1 MAWLLLA
8 AFYRSGCVP
17 GRRRAVSWY
26 ARPVHRIA
34 ATVMAATLFAGCAT
48 HIVRFPNATPG
59 APAAIEATLIRPAGP
74 GPFPAVVQLHGCA
87 GVDAQSFRWAR
98 RLADRG
104 YVALV
109 VDSFGPRRL
118 KGDCRSGPDDPPIT
132 ARFDDAF
139 GALRYLQSQP
149 YVRADRVAAIGWSQ
163 GGVYA
168 MAVVNGPSL
177 ERARRRG
184 VLLPATGFAAGIGV
198 YPGGC
203 FSLLKEQVV
212 RPLLVLIGE
221 ADDWTP
227 AATCREM
234 VEAMRSRGAD
244 ATIVTY
250 PGAYHYFDVEG
261 QRLEVLAQVENDNRP
276 GGSGATVSYQ
286 AEAAADARR
295 RIEAFLARHLK

>member
-1 MAWLLLA
+1 MRLLDRILPQPAGWRGGAVCYA
-8 AFYRSGCVP
+8 A
-17 GRRRAVSWY
+17 AVY
-26 ARPVHRIA
+26 GIA
-34 ATVMAATLFAGCAT
+34 TALITAIVLAGCAGL
-48 HIVRFPNATPG
+48 IDRQAVVFPNVTPG
-59 APAAIEATLIRPAGP
+59 APVSIAATLIRPAGS

-87 GVDAQSFRWAR
+87 GVEAQSFRWAR
-98 RLADRG
+98 WLAEHG

-109 VDSFGPRRL
+109 VDSFGPRRMP
-118 KGDCRSGPDDPPIT
+118 GDCRSRPDDPPIG

-139 GALRYLQSQP
+139 GALRYLQSLP

-168 MAVVNGPSL
+168 MAVINGPSL

-184 VLLPATGFAAGIGV
+184 VALPATGFAAAVGV

-203 FSLLKEQVV
+203 FSLVHERVV

-227 AATCREM
+227 AAKCREM
-234 VEAMRSRGAD
+234 VLAMRERGAD

-250 PGAYHYFDVEG
+250 AGAYHYFDVEG
-261 QRLEVLAQVENDNRP
+261 QRLEVLATVDNDNRP
-276 GGSGATVSYQ
+276 GGGATVSYQ
-286 AEAAADARR
+286 AAAAADARR
-295 RIEAFLARHLK
+295 RIEEFLGRHLR

>member
-1 MAWLLLA
+1 
-8 AFYRSGCVP
+8 
-17 GRRRAVSWY
+17 
-26 ARPVHRIA
+26 VHRIA
-34 ATVMAATLFAGCAT
+34 AAVMAATLLVGCAAHT
-48 HIVRFPNATPG
+48 ARHIVRFPNATPG

-87 GVDAQSFRWAR
+87 GVEAQSFRWAR
-98 RLADRG
+98 WLADRG

-139 GALRYLQSQP
+139 GALRYLQSQS
-149 YVRADRVAAIGWSQ
+149 YVHADRVAAIGWSQ

-168 MAVVNGPSL
+168 MAVINGPSL

-184 VLLPATGFAAGIGV
+184 VALSGTGFAAGIGV

-203 FSLLKEQVV
+203 FSLVKEQVV

-227 AATCREM
+227 AAQCREM

-244 ATIVTY
+244 ATIASY

-261 QRLEVLAQVENDNRP
+261 QRREVLAQVENDNRS
-276 GGSGATVSYQ
+276 GGFGATVSYQ
-286 AEAAADARR
+286 PEAAADARR
-295 RIEAFLARHLK
+295 RIEAFLARFLK

>member
-1 MAWLLLA
+1 
-8 AFYRSGCVP
+8 
-17 GRRRAVSWY
+17 
-26 ARPVHRIA
+26 VHRL
-34 ATVMAATLFAGCAT
+34 ATALMAATLLMGCAART
-48 HIVRFPNATPG
+48 APQTVRFSNMTPG
-59 APAAIEATLIRPAGP
+59 APVTITATLVRPDGP

-87 GVDAQSFRWAR
+87 GIDAQAFRWAR
-98 RLADRG
+98 WLATRG
-104 YVALV
+104 YAALV
-109 VDSFGPRRL
+109 VDSLGPRGIE
-118 KGDCRSGPDDPPIT
+118 GDCRSGPGDPPIT

-139 GALRYLQSQP
+139 GALRYLQSLP
-149 YVRADRVAAIGWSQ
+149 EIRADRVAAIGWSQ

-168 MAVVNGPSL
+168 MAVINGPSL

-184 VLLPATGFAAGIGV
+184 VTLPSIESTTGGFAAAIGV

-203 FSLLKEQVV
+203 FSLVKEQVV

-234 VEAMRSRGAD
+234 VDAMRGRGAE

-261 QRLEVLAQVENDNRP
+261 QRHEVLAQVENDNRP
-276 GGSGATVSYQ
+276 GGFGATVSYQ

>member
-1 MAWLLLA
+1 
-8 AFYRSGCVP
+8 
-17 GRRRAVSWY
+17 
-26 ARPVHRIA
+26 VHRTAA
-34 ATVMAATLFAGCAT
+34 ATAIVATLLAGCAGLT
-48 HIVRFPNATPG
+48 GGQTVRFANVTPG
-59 APAAIEATLIRPAGP
+59 APVSIAGTLIRPAGP

-87 GVDAQSFRWAR
+87 GVEAQSFRWAR
-98 RLADRG
+98 WLADRG

-109 VDSFGPRRL
+109 VDSFGPR
-118 KGDCRSGPDDPPIT
+118 GVPADCRSGPADPPIT

-139 GALRYLQSQP
+139 GALRYLQSLP

-184 VLLPATGFAAGIGV
+184 VELPIPGFAAGIGV

-203 FSLLKEQVV
+203 FSLVGEQVV

-227 AATCREM
+227 AAKCREM
-234 VEAMRSRGAD
+234 VDAMRGRGAD

-261 QRLEVLAQVENDNRP
+261 QRQEVLAQVENDNRS
-276 GGSGATVSYQ
+276 GGFGATVSYQ
-286 AEAAADARR
+286 AAAAADARR
-295 RIEAFLARHLK
+295 RIEEFLGRHLRPH

>member
-1 MAWLLLA
+1 
-8 AFYRSGCVP
+8 
-17 GRRRAVSWY
+17 
-26 ARPVHRIA
+26 VHRIA
-34 ATVMAATLFAGCAT
+34 AAVMAATLLAGCAAHT
-48 HIVRFPNATPG
+48 ARHIVRFPNATPG

-87 GVDAQSFRWAR
+87 GVEAQSFRWAR
-98 RLADRG
+98 WLADRG

-139 GALRYLQSQP
+139 GALRYLQSQS
-149 YVRADRVAAIGWSQ
+149 YVHADRVAAIGWSQ

-168 MAVVNGPSL
+168 MAVINGPSL

-184 VLLPATGFAAGIGV
+184 VALSGTGFAAGIGV

-203 FSLLKEQVV
+203 FSLVKEQVV

-227 AATCREM
+227 AAQCREM

-244 ATIVTY
+244 ATIASY

-261 QRLEVLAQVENDNRP
+261 QRREVLDQVENDNRS
-276 GGSGATVSYQ
+276 GGFGATVSYQ
-286 AEAAADARR
+286 PEAAADARR
-295 RIEAFLARHLK
+295 RIEAFLTRHLK